1 MLTNNFAYMYTWRN
15 YNGMNGS
22 SNTTYAIP
30 YSVSSMRQGQGYFQV
45 SGFYQLGVTLDVGF
59 GDTEVSESDYVL
71 ADGNYDNR
79 KLTCV
84 VQTYSNI
91 GRQLLAMTATFK
103 NEGSSP
109 VTVKELGLYIANSG
123 SQQGQSNVYGLVAR
137 SVLETP
143 VTIGVGESYAF
154 TYSVEI

>member
-15 YNGMNGS
+15 YLGMNGS

-71 ADGNYDNR
+71 ADGNYANR
-79 KLTCV
+79 KLTCTT
-84 VQTYSNI
+84 QTYSS
-91 GRQLLAMTATFK
+91 M
-103 NEGSSP
+103 
-109 VTVKELGLYIANSG
+109 LYLN
-123 SQQGQSNVYGLVAR
+123 L
-137 SVLETP
+137 
-143 VTIGVGESYAF
+143 
-154 TYSVEI
+154 